1 MGLTVVVGCGPAGRA
16 LTLAEEHLGREVF
29 VLGRGEDTLGRTPEL
44 IVLAVPD
51 DAIAEAAREIA
62 LPIAGPG
69 TLVVHLSGA
78 LGPEVLAEVGVT
90 GAEFAAIHPV
100 LQFRGN
106 AEDIERLRSATITV
120 AGDENARHTAA
131 RVIQRWGGRV
141 VPLPYI
147 VDRARYH
154 LALALASNH
163 VTAVL
168 AWAEELLK
176 PAFDDDARDLTAE
189 MAAQA
194 VDLYRASGAQQA
206 LTGPVVRGDLAT
218 VERHFAALEPAE
230 RVRYAGLLEPVIAVA
245 EQSGRLAPES
255 ADALRALVARHR

>member
-1 MGLTVVVGCGPAGRA
+1 MGLTVVVGRGPAGRA
-16 LTLAEEHLGREVF
+16 LTLAEEHCGREVY
-29 VLGRGEDTLGRTPEL
+29 VLGRGEDSLGRAPEL

-51 DAIAEAAREIA
+51 DAIAESARNIA

-78 LGPEVLAEVGVT
+78 LGPEVLAEVEAT
-90 GAEFAAIHPV
+90 GAQVAAVHPV
-100 LQFRGN
+100 LQFQGN
-106 AEDIERLRSATITV
+106 ADDLERLRGATVTV
-120 AGDENARHTAA
+120 AGSEDARHAA
-131 RVIQRWGGRV
+131 AQVIQRWGGRV

-163 VTAVL
+163 LTAVL

-176 PAFDDDARDLTAE
+176 PAFGAETRELTAD
-189 MAAQA
+189 MAAHA
-194 VDLYRASGAQQA
+194 VEMFRASGAMKS
-206 LTGPVVRGDLAT
+206 LTGPVVRGDIAT